1 MIRTSNNSIRWVSF
15 TFRGVVIIIAILFI
29 GLGVMIFIPTELT
42 YCHNTRFVGERV
54 CRDLSINSMEFV
66 AGRFHRESILV
77 YRVQRADFV
86 TSKFSQ
92 VIVEKQKREC
102 VKRVSEIMDS
112 CGIEVKVS
120 LSDDFFVFYGND
132 YSVIL
137 LKEELNTYLIYL
149 GAQ

>member
-1 MIRTSNNSIRWVSF
+1 M
-15 TFRGVVIIIAILFI
+15 FRCVVIIIVILFM
-29 GLGVMIFIPTELT
+29 GLGVMIFVPTEMT
-42 YCHNTRFVGERV
+42 YCHKTRFVEERV

-66 AGRFHRESILV
+66 AGRFRRESILV
-77 YRVQRADFV
+77 YHVQRSDLV

-102 VKRVSEIMDS
+102 VKRVSGIMDS
-112 CGIEVKVS
+112 CGIDVKVS
-120 LSDDFFVFYGND
+120 LRDDFFVFYGSD

-137 LKEELNTYLIYL
+137 LKAELDTYLIYL

>member
-1 MIRTSNNSIRWVSF
+1 M
-15 TFRGVVIIIAILFI
+15 
-29 GLGVMIFIPTELT
+29 
-42 YCHNTRFVGERV
+42 
-54 CRDLSINSMEFV
+54 
-66 AGRFHRESILV
+66 
-77 YRVQRADFV
+77 

-112 CGIEVKVS
+112 CGIDVKVS
-120 LSDDFFVFYGND
+120 LRDDFFVFYGSD

-137 LKEELNTYLIYL
+137 LKAELDTYLIYL